1 MKTLQYNILI
11 YAFVGCFLSSCS
23 KFLDV
28 NPNTGEQISVR
39 NFVDFEEV
47 LNSRDFASHNMIIA
61 EFLTDNIYFHPDS
74 VARMPSD
81 YSLRNA
87 YLWNE
92 SIWNNNDTDEL
103 YRALYKNIAQ
113 ANLVINYLDFA
124 LDGTAEGKRRLIAK
138 AKIHRAYAN
147 FMLVNLYGPQ
157 FNAAS
162 AESDLAVPL
171 ITILDANQLPPRA
184 TVKQL
189 YDLIERDL
197 QDAMATAELP
207 DKGNDVLHPGKVCA
221 YALSAKVHLQKG
233 AYEQAMDYAN
243 KALAINSF
251 LIDYNPFL
259 MEYESYVFLLFQM
272 EGYQEVIFAK
282 AGQELNFFQ
291 TTGLNIYMPEDLL
304 SIYTENDLR
313 LFAHYGQNYDTWEY
327 IYPIVA
333 APDGSSSAV
342 RFNNAITVPEM
353 MLIAAECNARDG
365 KVEEAMALI
374 NKLRFKRMLEDTH
387 EDLEAAS
394 PEEALKHVLDER
406 RRELSFK
413 GGIRLMD
420 IKRLANDAVNRTVLN
435 RFDGEGNIMKSIEPN
450 SRQLIIPLTPRALV
464 FNPNLRD

>member
-1 MKTLQYNILI
+1 MKTLPFNFLLYVLL
-11 YAFVGCFLSSCS
+11 GCLLSSCS

-28 NPNTGEQISVR
+28 NPNTGEHISVR

-61 EFLTDNIYFHPDS
+61 EFLSDNIYFHPDS
-74 VARMPSD
+74 VARMASD

-92 SIWNNNDTDEL
+92 PIWNNNDTDDL
-103 YRALYKNIAQ
+103 YRALYRNIAQ

-138 AKIHRAYAN
+138 AKIHRAYAY
-147 FMLVNLYGPQ
+147 FILVNLYAPQ
-157 FNAAS
+157 YNAAG

-171 ITILDANQLPPRA
+171 ITTLDANQLPQRA

-189 YDLIERDL
+189 YDLIEQDL
-197 QDAMATAELP
+197 RDAMATAELP
-207 DKGNDVLHPGKVCA
+207 DRGKDVLHPGKICA
-221 YALSAKVHLQKG
+221 FALSAKVQLQKG
-233 AYEQAMDYAN
+233 AYEQALDYAN

-272 EGYQEVIFAK
+272 EDYQEVIFGK
-282 AGQELNFFQ
+282 AGQEFNFFQ
-291 TTGLNIYMPEDLL
+291 TTGLNIYLPKDLI

-313 LFAHYGQNYDTWEY
+313 LFAHYGQNYNTWEY
-327 IYPIVA
+327 IYQIVA
-333 APDGSSSAV
+333 NPDGSSSVV

-353 MLIAAECNARDG
+353 MLIAAECHARVG
-365 KVEEAMALI
+365 KVDEAMALI

-387 EDLEAAS
+387 EDLVAES
-394 PEEALKHVLDER
+394 PAEALSYVLDER

-420 IKRLANDAVNRTVLN
+420 IKRLANDPLNRTVLN
-435 RFDGEGNIMKSIEPN
+435 RYDAEGNVIKTIEPN
-450 SRQLIIPLTPRALV
+450 SRRLIIRFTPRALI
-464 FNPNLRD
+464 FNPNLRE